1 MNRRATIN
9 ERSQRGVLLAIT
21 PILLTLIFILLTL
34 VLDGSRLL
42 AIRAD
47 MQSQVNAAATA
58 AADAA
63 QSCGGATGD
72 IVEMRA
78 RALSAAQ
85 AVGFEGSAD
94 DLVVSAGLLQPSAD
108 RPDSLRFF
116 QKDPVSEIR
125 QTNSALVSYSRS
137 EPLSRLLPSSLFDPV
152 QLSVNAAA
160 RKEVVATLSSTGSTA
175 SIEGG
180 LLGNLIGEL
189 TGIPSYS
196 LDPTNLQSLESTLV
210 GVGDLLDALGVAEL
224 SAMADEPLVDVLEA
238 ITQVVGGAASPA
250 GTVIDDLT
258 GAFGVSGLDASAV
271 FEVVGDSSV
280 ADNSSFPLYDLVT
293 SVVLN
298 SVRAANQSAMG
309 LVSLQLD
316 TTESAA
322 VNGLASA
329 FPLLGDLDIA
339 LDLIVD
345 EPPRIVVGPARQDED
360 GQWLTRVRSADISLQ
375 IGIDVALATGQLES
389 LVSALSLGLVNVSV
403 LEAIEIPLVVQVGGG
418 EAELIAADCARGDS
432 NTVNMDFLTT
442 ESGVTDISTGTID
455 SASGVVNPAPAS
467 VPVLELELLSLLG
480 FSLLDINV
488 CVDGE
493 LNVELPNQVM
503 DQRIESYSLHCPD
516 GECAQATAEDDP
528 AVEGGPNAEDGPT
541 ANLSSVALD
550 CGQDGITGTLST
562 VLGGLTGAIVPL
574 LDSVTETVLSSV
586 VSPLLSALGAD
597 LGGVSVKVIGASQ
610 ERTQLIENVEL

>member
-1 MNRRATIN
+1 MNRRARIN

-160 RKEVVATLSSTGSTA
+160 RKEVVATLSTAGSTA
-175 SIEGG
+175 AVEGG
-180 LLGNLIGEL
+180 LLGGLIGDL
-189 TGIPSYS
+189 IGVPGYS
-196 LDPTNLQSLESTLV
+196 LDATSLQSLESTVV
-210 GVGDLLDALGVAEL
+210 GVGDLLDNAGVADL
-224 SAMADEPLVDVLEA
+224 ADLVDAPLIDVLEA
-238 ITQVVGGAASPA
+238 VLDSVGGVATPA
-250 GTVIDDLT
+250 GGLIDDLT
-258 GAFGVSGLDASAV
+258 AAVGVGGLNGSAV
-271 FEVVGDSSV
+271 FDVVGDATVSN
-280 ADNSSFPLYDLVT
+280 DSSFPLYDLVT

-309 LVSLQLD
+309 LLSLQLD
-316 TTESAA
+316 TTDSP
-322 VNGLASA
+322 VISSLVSTVDV
-329 FPLLGDLDIA
+329 LGDVDVTLDI
-339 LDLIVD
+339 IVD
-345 EPPRIVVGPARQDED
+345 EPPRIVFGPARQDEN
-360 GQWLTRVRSADISLQ
+360 GEWLTKVRSADISIQ
-375 IGIDVALATGQLES
+375 AGVDVTLATSVVGD
-389 LVSALSLGLVNVSV
+389 LVSALSLGLINVTV
-403 LEAIEIPLVVQVGGG
+403 LDGVSIPLAIQVGGG
-418 EAELIAADCARGDS
+418 EAELIAADCARGDN
-432 NTVNMDFLTT
+432 NTVNMDFATQSSLV
-442 ESGVTDISTGTID
+442 EIDTGTID
-455 SASGVVNPAPAS
+455 PSTGAVAPGS
-467 VPVLELELLSLLG
+467 LELDILRLKAPLLPAVIACVSGDLG
-480 FSLLDINV
+480 IAVPAQEMFQDI
-488 CVDGE
+488 
-493 LNVELPNQVM
+493 Q
-503 DQRIESYSLHCPD
+503 SYSLHCPD
-516 GECAQATAEDDP
+516 GECAQAT
-528 AVEGGPNAEDGPT
+528 VSEGSTGDLQG
-541 ANLSSVALD
+541 LSVSLNNIALD
-550 CGQDGITGTLST
+550 CNQ
-562 VLGGLTGAIVPL
+562 GGLTGLLGGLLTPL
-574 LDSVTETVLSSV
+574 TGILGGVAETVVEEVSGAVLGDI